1 MRRRA
6 FGALMKIV
14 LDFFSLILFFA
25 AFYISGDIRV
35 ATIVA
40 VVAGVAQAVFVY
52 ARENKLEPVQI
63 GATALIVVFG
73 SLTILLKDPIYIK
86 WKATLVY
93 LLFAAAFAVT
103 GRLRKDKKN
112 ALQLLIGGEIQMDPG
127 VWRRLNAAWMIFFLF
142 LAGMNLFVVY
152 NWPGDDKLWVN
163 YKTFGVMGF
172 FVLFALGQGFY
183 IARNMDRSRLESAI
197 ADAGKGKK
205 LDARRLA
212 GKQGPLTAGQRAR
225 PQEGLGSG
233 AFPAPG
239 AAKGP
244 AEANNPSQ
252 DQGRGRLADPGLG
265 VDGASPAP
273 AQAHA
278 HSKAQSDDSA
288 LASPS
293 ASSPDAAQARPQAT
307 EPKAQPRPKP
317 IGAAET
323 EPPAADGANKEQAA
337 PAAKKAGGLAGKKR
351 GAKTAASARAPRK
364 KRQVGKHGKKRSGAK
379 RRR

>member
-1 MRRRA
+1 
-6 FGALMKIV
+6 MKIV

-52 ARENKLEPVQI
+52 AREKKLEPVQI

-205 LDARRLA
+205 LDARGLA
-212 GKQGPLTAGQRAR
+212 GKQGPLKAGLRER
-225 PQEGLGSG
+225 PKEGLGSG
-233 AFPAPG
+233 AFPAPS

-244 AEANNPSQ
+244 AEANNRSQ
-252 DQGRGRLADPGLG
+252 DQGKGRLSDPDLG
-265 VDGASPAP
+265 VDGAAATAPAP
-273 AQAHA
+273 AHA
-278 HSKAQSDDSA
+278 HSKSQSDDSA
-288 LASPS
+288 PASPS
-293 ASSPDAAQARPQAT
+293 SSSPDAARDWPQAA

-323 EPPAADGANKEQAA
+323 EPTAADGANKEQAA
-337 PAAKKAGGLAGKKR
+337 PAAKKADGLAGKKR
-351 GAKTAASARAPRK
+351 GAKTAASARAPRNR
-364 KRQVGKHGKKRSGAK
+364 RQGGKHGKKRSGSK
-379 RRR
+379 RKKK

>member
-1 MRRRA
+1 
-6 FGALMKIV
+6 MKIV

-40 VVAGVAQAVFVY
+40 VVAGVAQAIFVY
-52 ARENKLEPVQI
+52 AREKKLEPVQI

-205 LDARRLA
+205 LDARGLA
-212 GKQGPLTAGQRAR
+212 GKQGPLTAGLRAAR
-225 PQEGLGSG
+225 PQGGLGAAG
-233 AFPAPG
+233 AFPAPS

-244 AEANNPSQ
+244 AEANNRSQ
-252 DQGRGRLADPGLG
+252 DQGKGRLADPDLG
-265 VDGASPAP
+265 GDGAAPEPAP
-273 AQAHA
+273 APVPTQA
-278 HSKAQSDDSA
+278 HSKSQSDDSA
-288 LASPS
+288 PASLS
-293 ASSPDAAQARPQAT
+293 SSSPDSAR
-307 EPKAQPRPKP
+307 AQPRPNP
-317 IGAAET
+317 LGGACET
-323 EPPAADGANKEQAA
+323 GANKERVA

-351 GAKTAASARAPRK
+351 GAKTAASAGASRNR
-364 KRQVGKHGKKRSGAK
+364 RQGGKHGKKRSGSK
-379 RRR
+379 RKKK

>member
-1 MRRRA
+1 
-6 FGALMKIV
+6 MKIV

-40 VVAGVAQAVFVY
+40 VVAGVAQAIFVY
-52 ARENKLEPVQI
+52 AREKKLEPVQI

-212 GKQGPLTAGQRAR
+212 GKQGPLTAGLREL
-225 PQEGLGSG
+225 PQEGLGAG
-233 AFPAPG
+233 AFPAPS

-244 AEANNPSQ
+244 AEANNRSQ
-252 DQGRGRLADPGLG
+252 DQGKGRLADPDLG
-265 VDGASPAP
+265 VDGASPAQ
-273 AQAHA
+273 AQA

-288 LASPS
+288 PASPS
-293 ASSPDAAQARPQAT
+293 SSSPDSARAQPQAA
-307 EPKAQPRPKP
+307 EPKAQPRPNP
-317 IGAAET
+317 LGSACET
-323 EPPAADGANKEQAA
+323 GANKESAA
-337 PAAKKAGGLAGKKR
+337 PAAKKADGLAGKKR
-351 GAKTAASARAPRK
+351 GAKTAGAARASRK
-364 KRQVGKHGKKRSGAK
+364 QRHVNKHGKKRSGAK
-379 RRR
+379 RKR

>member
-1 MRRRA
+1 
-6 FGALMKIV
+6 MKIV

-52 ARENKLEPVQI
+52 AREKKLEPVQI

-205 LDARRLA
+205 LDARGFA

-225 PQEGLGSG
+225 PKAGLGAG
-233 AFPAPG
+233 AFPAPS
-239 AAKGP
+239 AAKGQ
-244 AEANNPSQ
+244 AEANNRSQ

-265 VDGASPAP
+265 VDGAEPAP
-273 AQAHA
+273 ASALAQA

-288 LASPS
+288 PASPS
-293 ASSPDAAQARPQAT
+293 ASSPDSARAQPQAT
-307 EPKAQPRPKP
+307 EPKAQPSPNP
-317 IGAAET
+317 LGSACET
-323 EPPAADGANKEQAA
+323 GANKEPAS
-337 PAAKKAGGLAGKKR
+337 PAAKKADGLAGKKR
-351 GAKTAASARAPRK
+351 GAKTAASARAPRNR
-364 KRQVGKHGKKRSGAK
+364 RQGGKHGKKRSGAK
-379 RRR
+379 RKR

>member
-1 MRRRA
+1 
-6 FGALMKIV
+6 MKIV

-52 ARENKLEPVQI
+52 AREKKLEPVQI

-212 GKQGPLTAGQRAR
+212 GKQGPLTASRRVR
-225 PQEGLGSG
+225 PKAGLGSG
-233 AFPAPG
+233 AFPAPS

-244 AEANNPSQ
+244 AEANNRSQ
-252 DQGRGRLADPGLG
+252 DQGKGRLADPDLG
-265 VDGASPAP
+265 VDGATAP
-273 AQAHA
+273 AHA
-278 HSKAQSDDSA
+278 HYKSQSDDSA
-288 LASPS
+288 PASPS
-293 ASSPDAAQARPQAT
+293 SSSPDSARAWPQAA

-323 EPPAADGANKEQAA
+323 EPTAADGANKEQAA
-337 PAAKKAGGLAGKKR
+337 PAAKKADGLAGKKR
-351 GAKTAASARAPRK
+351 GAKTAASARAPRNR
-364 KRQVGKHGKKRSGAK
+364 RQGGKHGKKRSGSK
-379 RRR
+379 RKKK

>member
-1 MRRRA
+1 
-6 FGALMKIV
+6 MKIV

-52 ARENKLEPVQI
+52 AREKKLEPVQI

-205 LDARRLA
+205 LDARGFA

-225 PQEGLGSG
+225 PKAGLGAG
-233 AFPAPG
+233 AFPAPR

-244 AEANNPSQ
+244 AEANNRSQ
-252 DQGRGRLADPGLG
+252 DQGKGRLADPGLG
-265 VDGASPAP
+265 VDGAEPAP

-278 HSKAQSDDSA
+278 HSKAQSDDSVS
-288 LASPS
+288 ASPS
-293 ASSPDAAQARPQAT
+293 ASSPDSAQARPQAT
-307 EPKAQPRPKP
+307 EPKAPPRPNP
-317 IGAAET
+317 LGGASET
-323 EPPAADGANKEQAA
+323 GANKEPAA
-337 PAAKKAGGLAGKKR
+337 PGAKKADGLAGKKR
-351 GAKTAASARAPRK
+351 GAKTAASARAPRNR
-364 KRQVGKHGKKRSGAK
+364 RQGSKHGKKRSGAK
-379 RRR
+379 RKR

>member
-1 MRRRA
+1 
-6 FGALMKIV
+6 MKTV

-52 ARENKLEPVQI
+52 AREKKLEPVQI

-205 LDARRLA
+205 LDARGFA
-212 GKQGPLTAGQRAR
+212 GKQGPLTAGLRER

-233 AFPAPG
+233 AFPASS

-244 AEANNPSQ
+244 AEANNRSQ
-252 DQGRGRLADPGLG
+252 DQGKGRLADPNLG
-265 VDGASPAP
+265 VDGASPAQ
-273 AQAHA
+273 AQA
-278 HSKAQSDDSA
+278 HSKAQSDDSVS
-288 LASPS
+288 ASPS
-293 ASSPDAAQARPQAT
+293 ASSPDSAQARPQAT
-307 EPKAQPRPKP
+307 EPKAQPRPNP
-317 IGAAET
+317 LVGACET
-323 EPPAADGANKEQAA
+323 GANKESAA
-337 PAAKKAGGLAGKKR
+337 PAAKKADGLAGKKR